1 VLRTDLSGDLRV
13 PELLARVRE
22 TALAAYAHQEVPFEK
37 LVGALDVERDLSRT
51 PLFQVMFAL
60 QNALHQETG
69 SSSLSVG
76 PFTLDS
82 SSAEF
87 ELILSLVESEQGVT
101 GVWEYNTDL
110 FDRTTIE
117 RMVDHYLR
125 LLEAVVRNPRERIS

>member
-1 VLRTDLSGDLRV
+1 
-13 PELLARVRE
+13 
-22 TALAAYAHQEVPFEK
+22 
-37 LVGALDVERDLSRT
+37 
-51 PLFQVMFAL
+51 
-60 QNALHQETG
+60 ALHQETG

-125 LLEAVVRNPRERIS
+125 LLEAVVRNPRERISQLPMLSEAELQKLLPACEYQDACY